1 MVSLLLAIAAL
12 PLILGYL
19 GKKKARKMYLRK
31 QVLGRYT
38 QNWNF

>member
-19 GKKKARKMYLRK
+19 GKKKLENVFKK
-31 QVLGRYT
+31 KVIGRYT